1 MLYVQAGTN
10 QRTIL
15 ELFSVKSSL
24 APDVNVE
31 AEPLV
36 DGNITVAVHA
46 GPSASTF
53 TSSGVQ
59 PRLSINVKREWC
71 ELTIKMASYLS
82 HIC

>member
-24 APDVNVE
+24 APDANVE
-31 AEPLV
+31 AEPSV
-36 DGNITVAVHA
+36 DDNITVAVHA
-46 GPSASTF
+46 DPSASTF
-53 TSSGVQ
+53 TSSGAP
-59 PRLSINVKREWC
+59 PRLSINVKRERC
-71 ELTIKMASYLS
+71 ELVIKMASYLA